1 MGVQGCTVVRTNV
14 RRPTRLR
21 SSQYGSERWKPS
33 PLVAVIFAGLLVGA
47 VVGLR
52 SRFDARSASLQ
63 EHYLLLVS
71 DLHAQ
76 GAPLSLVRERLIS
89 VGFADPPLAILSVA
103 DPLTTSLNKVDQQA
117 ADQLHQFAQ
126 ALSTGADV
134 PAVTTPAAVPT
145 ATVLATATSLPVL
158 VVDTQPTP
166 AANDPTPVPIV
177 VATAVP
183 TAASPPV
190 TTPAPP
196 PAAAPAAKATAT
208 RPPAAPT
215 ATRSPAAKNTATI
228 KSPDR
233 QPVFYRKEPQ
243 VKATVVGTLPYGATV
258 TILGVVQGQAV
269 DPGESRWY
277 KIAVNGHE
285 GYVYAKYV
293 VLGG

>member
-1 MGVQGCTVVRTNV
+1 MGVKGCTVVRTNV
-14 RRPTRLR
+14 RRPARLR

-33 PLVAVIFAGLLVGA
+33 PLVAVVFAGLLVGA
-47 VVGLR
+47 VIGLR
-52 SRFDARSASLQ
+52 SRFDAQSSSLQ

-89 VGFADPPLAILSVA
+89 VGFADPPIAILSVA
-103 DPLTTSLNKVDQQA
+103 DPLASSSNKVDQQA

-134 PAVTTPAAVPT
+134 PADSSPAAMPI

-166 AANDPTPVPIV
+166 AATDPTPVPIV

-183 TAASPPV
+183 TAAAPPV
-190 TTPAPP
+190 TAPTPP
-196 PAAAPAAKATAT
+196 PVAAPAVKPTAT
-208 RPPAAPT
+208 RPPAAQ
-215 ATRSPAAKNTATI
+215 NTATI

-233 QPVFYRKEPQ
+233 QPVFYRKAPQ
-243 VKATVVGTLPYGATV
+243 AKAAVVGTLPYGATV

-269 DPGESRWY
+269 NPGESRWY
-277 KIAVNGHE
+277 KIAVTGHE
-285 GYVYAKYV
+285 GYVYAMYV

>member
-1 MGVQGCTVVRTNV
+1 VVRTNV
-14 RRPTRLR
+14 RRPVRLR
-21 SSQYGSERWKPS
+21 SNQYGSERWKPS
-33 PLVAVIFAGLLVGA
+33 PLVAVVFAGLLVGA

-52 SRFDARSASLQ
+52 GRFDTRSASLQ

-89 VGFADPPLAILSVA
+89 VGFTDPPLAILSVA
-103 DPLTTSLNKVDQQA
+103 DPLATSPNKVDQQA

-134 PAVTTPAAVPT
+134 PAVTTPATVPTATVPT

-166 AANDPTPVPIV
+166 GANDPTPVPIV
-177 VATAVP
+177 VATPVP
-183 TAASPPV
+183 TEAAPSV

-196 PAAAPAAKATAT
+196 PAAAPAAPTAKPTVT
-208 RPPAAPT
+208 RPT
-215 ATRSPAAKNTATI
+215 ATQNTATI

-233 QPVFYRKEPQ
+233 QPVFYRKQPQ
-243 VKATVVGTLPYGATV
+243 AKATAVGTLPYGTKV